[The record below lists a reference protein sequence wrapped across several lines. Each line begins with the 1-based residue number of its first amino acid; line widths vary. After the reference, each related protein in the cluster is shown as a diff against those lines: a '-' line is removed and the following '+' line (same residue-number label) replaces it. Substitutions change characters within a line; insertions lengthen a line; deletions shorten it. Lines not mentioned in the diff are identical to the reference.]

1 MKTIKLFTALA
12 VIALLSASCVEKS
25 NKYKDVIA
33 QRDSIANEKQ
43 ILEERHNQT
52 IGLLDDIESGFAS
65 INENETQLQLDLQ
78 TSESPTTDR
87 KKAIGIQMN
96 AIKESMEKN
105 KAKIAELRV
114 LVSKKGKDAGL
125 LSETIKRIQ
134 SQMDEKDLKLQT
146 LQTELESKNIKIAE
160 LNTTVGIQSKNIIE
174 QTNTIMAQEADMN
187 TAWYCIASSRELK
200 DAKILSG
207 GGLFQVKRVMEK
219 DFDQQS
225 FTRIDLRTTLKI
237 ATNNSRAKVL
247 SSHPQDSYLL
257 EEGEDKN
264 ITIKITNPSK
274 FWSVSKYLVVQI

>member
-1 MKTIKLFTALA
+1 
-12 VIALLSASCVEKS
+12 
-25 NKYKDVIA
+25 
-33 QRDSIANEKQ
+33 
-43 ILEERHNQT
+43 
-52 IGLLDDIESGFAS
+52 
-65 INENETQLQLDLQ
+65 
-78 TSESPTTDR
+78 
-87 KKAIGIQMN
+87 
-96 AIKESMEKN
+96 
-105 KAKIAELRV
+105 
-114 LVSKKGKDAGL
+114 
-125 LSETIKRIQ
+125 
-134 SQMDEKDLKLQT
+134 MDEKDLKLQS